1 MSDGWTDKKMCSIC
15 NFLVNSLKGSVFLYS
30 LDTSDISKI
39 TDKVVKMPEDAV
51 EFVGEENVVQIVT
64 DNAANYKAAGER
76 MMETRKRP
84 LMTMFTSADWKTTK
98 VASTPEGIRVQ
109 NMALDSRLWKN
120 IVICLKAAAPLITV
134 LRLVDSDEKPAMCFI
149 FEGMRSAKETIKTN
163 FGCVKK
169 SYKPIWEIID
179 GRWKS
184 QLHRPLHAAAYY
196 LNPHYHYE
204 PNFMVD
210 DANIKIGLYS
220 CLKKLVP
227 NQEERKKI
235 GLQLPD
241 LHYARGLFGNETAKS
256 SRKTMLPAKWWD
268 FYGDSCPELKKFAI
282 RVLSLTC
289 SSSGCERNW
298 SAFEMVYTK
307 RRNRLHQKKMNDLVY
322 VMYNLKLKGKQ
333 IRKTPELEFDAVHSD
348 DEWITEDVNENIAE
362 SVEHS
367 HLPTNDNT
375 NDDPNSNEF
384 VIPGMNSNEFN
395 MGEGGENEFIGDPQQ
410 NLIEEEDEH
419 VNDDDDFVGRVEPE
433 PERNDVSDEDGEND
447 DVDAMEDEDIGGF
460 EFLSLLEI

>member
-1 MSDGWTDKKMCSIC
+1 
-15 NFLVNSLKGSVFLYS
+15 
-30 LDTSDISKI
+30 
-39 TDKVVKMPEDAV
+39 
-51 EFVGEENVVQIVT
+51 
-64 DNAANYKAAGER
+64 
-76 MMETRKRP
+76 
-84 LMTMFTSADWKTTK
+84 
-98 VASTPEGIRVQ
+98 
-109 NMALDSRLWKN
+109 MALDSRLWKN

-134 LRLVDSDEKPAMCFI
+134 LRLVDSDEKPAMGFI
-149 FEGMRSAKETIKTN
+149 FEGMRNAKETIKTN

-169 SYKPIWEIID
+169 SYEPIWEIID
-179 GRWKS
+179 GRWES

-204 PNFMVD
+204 PNFM
-210 DANIKIGLYS
+210 
-220 CLKKLVP
+220 
-227 NQEERKKI
+227 EERKKV

-241 LHYARGLFGNETAKS
+241 FHYARGLFGNETAKS
-256 SRKTMLPAKWWD
+256 SRKTMLPAEWWD

-298 SAFEMVYTK
+298 SAFKMVHTK

-367 HLPTNDNT
+367 HLPMNDNT

-384 VIPGMNSNEFN
+384 AIPGMNSNEFN

-419 VNDDDDFVGRVEPE
+419 VNDDEDFVGRVEPE
-433 PERNDVSDEDGEND
+433 AERNDVSDEDSEDD
-447 DVDAMEDEDIGGF
+447 DVNSYESTSRVYESSLGQLH
-460 EFLSLLEI
+460 EFT

>member
-1 MSDGWTDKKMCSIC
+1 
-15 NFLVNSLKGSVFLYS
+15 
-30 LDTSDISKI
+30 
-39 TDKVVKMPEDAV
+39 
-51 EFVGEENVVQIVT
+51 
-64 DNAANYKAAGER
+64 
-76 MMETRKRP
+76 
-84 LMTMFTSADWKTTK
+84 
-98 VASTPEGIRVQ
+98 
-109 NMALDSRLWKN
+109 MALDSRLWKN

-134 LRLVDSDEKPAMCFI
+134 LRLVDSDEKPAMGFI
-149 FEGMRSAKETIKTN
+149 FEGMRKSKETIKTN

-169 SYKPIWEIID
+169 SYEPIWKIID
-179 GRWKS
+179 GRWES

-210 DANIKIGLYS
+210 DADIKIGLYS

-227 NQEERKKI
+227 NQEERKK
-235 GLQLPD
+235 
-241 LHYARGLFGNETAKS
+241 S
-256 SRKTMLPAKWWD
+256 SRKTMLPAEWWD

-298 SAFEMVYTK
+298 SAFEMVHTK
-307 RRNRLHQKKMNDLVY
+307 RRNRLHKKMNVLVY
-322 VMYNLKLKGKQ
+322 VMYNLKLK
-333 IRKTPELEFDAVHSD
+333 VHSD
-348 DEWITEDVNENIAE
+348 DEWITEDANENIAK

-384 VIPGMNSNEFN
+384 AIP
-395 MGEGGENEFIGDPQQ
+395 
-410 NLIEEEDEH
+410 DEH

-433 PERNDVSDEDGEND
+433 LERNDVSDEDGEDD
-447 DVDAMEDEDIGGF
+447 DVDTMKDEDIGGF
-460 EFLSLLEI
+460 EF

>member
-1 MSDGWTDKKMCSIC
+1 
-15 NFLVNSLKGSVFLYS
+15 
-30 LDTSDISKI
+30 
-39 TDKVVKMPEDAV
+39 
-51 EFVGEENVVQIVT
+51 
-64 DNAANYKAAGER
+64 
-76 MMETRKRP
+76 
-84 LMTMFTSADWKTTK
+84 TTK

-134 LRLVDSDEKPAMCFI
+134 LRLVDSDEKPAMGFI
-149 FEGMRSAKETIKTN
+149 FEGMRNAKETIRTN

-169 SYKPIWEIID
+169 SYEPIWEIIN

-210 DANIKIGLYS
+210 DADIKIGLYS

-227 NQEERKKI
+227 NQEERKKV

-241 LHYARGLFGNETAKS
+241 FHYARGLFGNETAKS
-256 SRKTMLPAKWWD
+256 SRKTMLPAEWWN

-298 SAFEMVYTK
+298 SAFEM
-307 RRNRLHQKKMNDLVY
+307 
-322 VMYNLKLKGKQ
+322 
-333 IRKTPELEFDAVHSD
+333 
-348 DEWITEDVNENIAE
+348 
-362 SVEHS
+362 
-367 HLPTNDNT
+367 
-375 NDDPNSNEF
+375 
-384 VIPGMNSNEFN
+384 
-395 MGEGGENEFIGDPQQ
+395 
-410 NLIEEEDEH
+410 
-419 VNDDDDFVGRVEPE
+419 
-433 PERNDVSDEDGEND
+433 
-447 DVDAMEDEDIGGF
+447 
-460 EFLSLLEI
+460 

>member
-1 MSDGWTDKKMCSIC
+1 MSDGWTDKKRRSIY
-15 NFLVNSLKGSVFLYS
+15 NFLVNNPKGTIFLYS

-39 TDKVVKMPEDAV
+39 TDKVVKRLEDAV

-84 LMTMFTSADWKTTK
+84 LMTMFTSANWKTTK

-120 IVICLKAAAPLITV
+120 IVICLKTAAPLITI
-134 LRLVDSDEKPAMCFI
+134 LRLVDSDEKPAMGFI
-149 FEGMRSAKETIKTN
+149 FEGMRNAKETIKTN

-169 SYKPIWEIID
+169 SYEPIWEIID
-179 GRWKS
+179 GRWQS

-210 DANIKIGLYS
+210 DADIKIGLYN

-227 NQEERKKI
+227 NQEERKKV

-241 LHYARGLFGNETAKS
+241 FHYARGLFGNETTKS
-256 SRKTMLPAKWWD
+256 SRKTILPAEWWD

-298 SAFEMVYTK
+298 SAFEMVHTK

-333 IRKTPELEFDAVHSD
+333 IRKTPELEFDTVHSD

-384 VIPGMNSNEFN
+384 AIP
-395 MGEGGENEFIGDPQQ
+395 
-410 NLIEEEDEH
+410 EEEDEH

-433 PERNDVSDEDGEND
+433 AEKNDVSDEDGEDD

-460 EFLSLLEI
+460 EF

>member
-1 MSDGWTDKKMCSIC
+1 
-15 NFLVNSLKGSVFLYS
+15 Y
-30 LDTSDISKI
+30 
-39 TDKVVKMPEDAV
+39 E
-51 EFVGEENVVQIVT
+51 
-64 DNAANYKAAGER
+64 
-76 MMETRKRP
+76 
-84 LMTMFTSADWKTTK
+84 
-98 VASTPEGIRVQ
+98 
-109 NMALDSRLWKN
+109 
-120 IVICLKAAAPLITV
+120 
-134 LRLVDSDEKPAMCFI
+134 
-149 FEGMRSAKETIKTN
+149 
-163 FGCVKK
+163 
-169 SYKPIWEIID
+169 PIWEIID
-179 GRWKS
+179 GRWES

-210 DANIKIGLYS
+210 DADIKIDLYS

-227 NQEERKKI
+227 NQEERKKV

-241 LHYARGLFGNETAKS
+241 FHYARGLFGNETAKS
-256 SRKTMLPAKWWD
+256 SRKTMLPAEWWD
-268 FYGDSCPELKKFAI
+268 FYGDSCPELKKFTI

-289 SSSGCERNW
+289 SSSGCEHNW
-298 SAFEMVYTK
+298 SAFKMVHTK

-333 IRKTPELEFDAVHSD
+333 IRKTQELEFDAVHSD

-384 VIPGMNSNEFN
+384 AIPSMNSNEFN
-395 MGEGGENEFIGDPQQ
+395 MGEG
-410 NLIEEEDEH
+410 EEEDEH
-419 VNDDDDFVGRVEPE
+419 VNDDEDFVGRVEPE
-433 PERNDVSDEDGEND
+433 AERNDVSDEDGEDD

-460 EFLSLLEI
+460 EF